1 MADETV
7 SQTPPVS
14 ASNPTSP
21 PPPSSE
27 QPPPT
32 PPPTLQPS
40 EQPPPAVPVS
50 SDEAPPPVPSQEG
63 DNSSAGEKK
72 DYYRI
77 AKQWADDNITEDV
90 ASDIANDL
98 IILIRS
104 VFYAPVDVLVELF
117 DLIIHTVRYRFTL
130 FVYWLIFVL
139 IMNIFNVLCYFVL
152 GSFDIL
158 PYIVGSIL
166 GTILMLLFLLRTVK
180 KYGDSDNTKPTSET
194 DEANMDDE
202 ILLNTEEEE
211 ENNANSTQPEIK
223 NKIKINIGEE
233 YADEEEL

>member
-7 SQTPPVS
+7 SQTPPVP

-27 QPPPT
+27 QPT
-32 PPPTLQPS
+32 PPPPPSSQPS
-40 EQPPPAVPVS
+40 EQPPPAVPGS

-63 DNSSAGEKK
+63 DTSSAGEKK

-77 AKQWADDNITEDV
+77 AKQWADDNITANV

-166 GTILMLLFLLRTVK
+166 GTILMLLFLFKTVK
-180 KYGDSDNTKPTSET
+180 KYGGSNNTKSNSET
-194 DEANMDDE
+194 DEADMDDE
-202 ILLNTEEEE
+202 IILNIEEEE
-211 ENNANSTQPEIK
+211 ENNTNSSQPEIK

>member
-27 QPPPT
+27 QPT
-32 PPPTLQPS
+32 PPSSQPS
-40 EQPPPAVPVS
+40 DLSPPAAPGS
-50 SDEAPPPVPSQEG
+50 SDEAPTPVSSQEG
-63 DNSSAGEKK
+63 DTSSAGEKK

-117 DLIIHTVRYRFTL
+117 DLIVHTVRYRFTL

-166 GTILMLLFLLRTVK
+166 GTILMLLFLFKTVK
-180 KYGDSDNTKPTSET
+180 KYGGSNNTKSNPET
-194 DEANMDDE
+194 DEADMDDE
-202 ILLNTEEEE
+202 IILNIEEEE
-211 ENNANSTQPEIK
+211 EEISVNSPQPEIK